1 MWFNICFEIW
11 LGDFIQDLIFAL
23 RIHIF
28 RRLDLK
34 FATDIRF
41 EICPSLLELQPNPS
55 LEKKLAGHH
64 TPTSL
69 IHYTP
74 GHQSPYDT
82 LFVNFVALYIL
93 HDRLCRTVLMLSGWP
108 YRVVQKSGHPYC
120 FSGVPFFGPPCR
132 SRGQYDSLCSVL
144 RPSQIGPLH
153 SPLNVCFCLAS
164 LIVLAPAQYSYRGL
178 IAVISLP
185 LSLCCTD
192 NLVQLW

>member
-1 MWFNICFEIW
+1 MWFNIWFEIW

-82 LFVNFVALYIL
+82 LFGNFVALYIL
-93 HDRLCRTVLMLSGWP
+93 HDRLYRTVLMLSGWP

-120 FSGVPFFGPPCR
+120 FSGVPFLDHPVEAEANMTVYVQCW
-132 SRGQYDSLCSVL
+132 GQVKSAHCTAPLMYAFVL
-144 RPSQIGPLH
+144 P
-153 SPLNVCFCLAS
+153 V
-164 LIVLAPAQYSYRGL
+164 
-178 IAVISLP
+178 
-185 LSLCCTD
+185 
-192 NLVQLW
+192 